1 MAKAAK
7 AAKLQSCSSPETIR
21 LAIDYLRQ
29 KNKNDGTVEAAIENL
44 EAVLKTHAGK
54 HAPLYRTVEEF
65 EKTCKPSSRLP
76 YAAGSKLLMPP
87 NARFHDEMQLGV
99 CHDGQTKLTLVLLEF
114 VQRVYD
120 NRVDKKRQVHLLY
133 VGASS
138 VAADAVR
145 IAFPDMR
152 QTIYDPASNMR
163 TLMPPGYRKEVKIV
177 TSTDKVTRE
186 PKLVAVTDF
195 FTDDTCDA
203 LRSNRFIENELLLFV
218 SDIRLDA
225 MSETDIVKDML
236 NQQKWAVDAKCD
248 WFMFKFRLP
257 YDQKL
262 LARYSSTKPG
272 NMYYLSGDLMIQPYP
287 PVGSVELRLV
297 GQRRSNG
304 LRSKHYDVGKLEDL
318 LFAHNHFWRGNAV
331 FEGGVSPYDLAVENK
346 ILARLDGDA
355 RKRVKATIDAQRRS
369 AKKTNAA
376 ACALLNPGYRGL
388 LGKRLN
394 SQCREKVRKI
404 RL

>member
-1 MAKAAK
+1 
-7 AAKLQSCSSPETIR
+7 
-21 LAIDYLRQ
+21 
-29 KNKNDGTVEAAIENL
+29 
-44 EAVLKTHAGK
+44 
-54 HAPLYRTVEEF
+54 
-65 EKTCKPSSRLP
+65 
-76 YAAGSKLLMPP
+76 
-87 NARFHDEMQLGV
+87 
-99 CHDGQTKLTLVLLEF
+99 
-114 VQRVYD
+114 
-120 NRVDKKRQVHLLY
+120 
-133 VGASS
+133 
-138 VAADAVR
+138 
-145 IAFPDMR
+145 
-152 QTIYDPASNMR
+152 
-163 TLMPPGYRKEVKIV
+163 
-177 TSTDKVTRE
+177 
-186 PKLVAVTDF
+186 
-195 FTDDTCDA
+195 
-203 LRSNRFIENELLLFV
+203 
-218 SDIRLDA
+218 